1 MKIVFATHFPLDIT
15 KPHGGVEAVTA
26 NLAQGLSELED
37 VKIEVVTLDKT
48 ISSAIIKEWGDI
60 KIHRIPRKINNEL
73 LNSVTTGRA
82 DVKRYI
88 TQLKPDIVHAHDTY
102 GIMIKGINLP
112 RVFTVHGF
120 IHSDTRLTKR
130 NMSLLRSILWKYI
143 ELDAWADQPNII
155 SISPYV
161 RERISQVSKGVIFD
175 IDNPISSDFFAINRN
190 EQGKG
195 IFSAA
200 HINPR
205 KNPLKLVKAVKILKD
220 EGYEIELRLAGKI
233 TDHAYGEKVKKY
245 VEENELTEC
254 VKLLGVLD
262 MEAIKGE
269 LAKAAIFSLVSH
281 EENSPM
287 GIEEA
292 MAAGVPIVTSN
303 KCGMPYMVHHR
314 ESGFL
319 VNENDERDIAKKIR
333 YLLDDQ
339 NLRVKMGK
347 KAKETAVSRFHIDV
361 VAKRTYEAYKEIL
374 EA

>member
-1 MKIVFATHFPLDIT
+1 MKIVLATHFPSDIT

-26 NLAQGLSELED
+26 NLAQGLSELEGVD
-37 VKIEVVTLDKT
+37 IEVVTLDKSINSVKT
-48 ISSAIIKEWGDI
+48 NEWGNI
-60 KIHRIPRKINNEL
+60 KIHRIPRKVSNEL
-73 LNSVTTGRA
+73 LNSVTAGRS
-82 DVKRYI
+82 DVKRFI
-88 TQLKPDIVHAHDTY
+88 QELKPDIVHAHDTY
-102 GIMIKGINLP
+102 GIMIKGIKIP

-130 NMSLLRSILWKYI
+130 NLSLVRSMLWRYI
-143 ELDAWADQPNII
+143 ELGAWADQPYII

-175 IDNPISSDFFAINRN
+175 IDNPISSGFFNIERN
-190 EQGKG
+190 EQNNR

-205 KNPLKLVKAVKILKD
+205 KNPLKLIEAINLLKNQ
-220 EGYEIELRLAGKI
+220 GYDLELRLAGKV
-233 TDHAYGEKVKKY
+233 TDNAYGEKVKRY
-245 VEENELTEC
+245 IDENELMGC

-262 MEAIKGE
+262 MEAIKSE
-269 LAKAAIFSLVSH
+269 LAKASIFSLVSH

-292 MAAGVPIVTSN
+292 MAVGMPMVTSN

-319 VNENDERDIAKKIR
+319 VNENDERDIAKKIK
-333 YLLDDQ
+333 YILDDQ
-339 NLRVKMGK
+339 SLRESMGV
-347 KAKETAVSRFHIDV
+347 KAKETATSRFHIDV
-361 VAKRTYEAYKEIL
+361 VAKRTFEAYKEIL
-374 EA
+374 EK